1 MTKRVH
7 LWCVLIV
14 LLCADIGYAQIR
26 SGTIVGRVT
35 DPQGA
40 AVPGAEVSVR
50 DQGTNLKNDV
60 TTNDRGEF
68 TVPYLPAGAY
78 EVTVRA
84 AGFKTFSRTSINLT
98 TAQSIRVDAAL
109 EVGALETLVTV
120 EASTVQLQTE
130 SSRIVNQ
137 IDEKVIQSIPNIN
150 NNPLN
155 YATLQQGVVGRQSMS
170 DTTGVESF
178 GVGTGGRRAFAN
190 FSVNGAAAFANDIQ
204 LDGVSI
210 QASAWNEVAILPN
223 TEGIQ
228 EVKTTI
234 NNMSAEYGRSMGT
247 VIIST
252 KSGTN
257 QVRGSGQYRLR
268 NEALNANSFEN
279 NANDPFVRRQPFKV
293 NNYSATLG
301 GPIFIPKFYDG
312 RNRSFF
318 FVSYE
323 GMTHSR
329 ALDYFQTVPT
339 ELERRGNFSQTVTDI
354 SGVFTP
360 VRVFDPFTVNEVGPN
375 RFRRSE
381 FPNAIIPNARL
392 NPISGQF
399 GNLFPLPNLAP
410 LDATNER
417 NFYNR
422 MTRTFDRDAI
432 NTRLDHRAGA
442 HSIYGTFGTNIGSID
457 SPNGWG
463 EGSRGFLQNGG
474 FVGAVNGDRNWYTS
488 LGDTWVMS
496 PTLIADFRIGLT
508 RVAAQNRAET
518 FDDIDY
524 AAFGI
529 PNEWSPAIGLQG
541 GFPEINNF
549 GGGWSRLSQFN
560 QTAYLAKVERQTNW
574 HINGSISKTTGRWNH
589 KWGAEFRNFLS
600 NYLDARGSYW
610 IRSGNAFTNGNIIGP
625 QGETITS
632 FTADFNG
639 SGLASYLLGAGDI
652 RAGENAVALALSA
665 KYFAAYMQS
674 DWRATDRLTINLGLR
689 YDVQP
694 GPTERFDR
702 LTAIS
707 YRGNTFGSP
716 GRLTTP
722 SAEGFGR
729 NIYSTPWF
737 DFGPRVG
744 AAYRLGENTVVR
756 AGFGVT
762 YLPSNTGYFGG
773 PYYYGV
779 QNFAPLVLDQI
790 SRVYGSTPQG
800 AVIAPFNQVSEFLTP
815 IGSDLSDPRY
825 YGSGSNEPRFNY
837 EDFNNGKVAQW
848 NFFVERRLANDYLLS
863 VGYAG
868 TRGYRLPMGRMRANS
883 YQFLPGSLTDEW
895 RQQYIASNGT
905 DPGISRVQNPF
916 QPATGELLP
925 FNGVFRDRTVPL
937 RDALMPFALFRD
949 NLVGETVGFYTYNAL
964 MVSLQ
969 RNFRGGLLFNAH
981 YTWSRTLELWASEA
995 QNNNYA
1001 ENAGLSTGN
1010 LDYTNHGNSYFIS
1023 PNDIPHR
1030 FVSTAVWNLPFGQG
1044 RKFASGSRLVNGLL
1058 GGWNLG
1064 TVVIAQSGQPR
1075 QGFTG
1080 ATNSLNGLSDRVP
1093 GADIEVPQ
1101 ELQRWYTSPNA
1112 VDRTVTLPSGR
1123 QVIVCRF
1130 CYLQYSSD
1138 AFSGRTVTAAN
1149 GNVLP
1154 DIYWFGNAANRY
1166 GDVRGWGRFNVNLSL
1181 QKEFSVNEK
1190 VRVQL
1195 SGEATNFL
1203 NNTQWRSNMNA
1214 GNGGTFTNLTPAQ
1227 RARGI
1232 QPGMLQNENFGTFAM
1247 QTFDPRQVE
1256 LRLRIM
1262 F

>member
-1 MTKRVH
+1 MRHTPFV
-7 LWCVLIV
+7 C
-14 LLCADIGYAQIR
+14 LLLLLVASVSSLAQIR

-40 AVPGAEVSVR
+40 AVVGAEVSVR
-50 DQGTNLKNDV
+50 DQGTNISTRV
-60 TTNDRGEF
+60 ETNPQGDF

-98 TAQSIRVDAAL
+98 TAQSIRVDATL
-109 EVGALETLVTV
+109 EVGAVETMVTV
-120 EASTVQLQTE
+120 EAASVQLQTE

-137 IDEKVIQSIPNIN
+137 IDEKVIQAIPNIN

-170 DTTGVESF
+170 DTTSVNSF
-178 GVGTGGRRAFAN
+178 GVGTEGRRGFAN
-190 FSVNGAAAFANDIQ
+190 FSVNGGAAFANDIQ

-257 QVRGSGQYRLR
+257 QLHGSGQYRMR
-268 NEALNANSFEN
+268 NEALNANTFEN

-329 ALDYFQTVPT
+329 ALDFFRTVPT
-339 ELERRGNFSQTVTDI
+339 ALERQGNFSQTVTDI
-354 SGVFTP
+354 SGTFTP
-360 VRVFDPFTVNEVGPN
+360 VRVFDPFTVTSVGPN
-375 RFRRSE
+375 RFRRVE
-381 FPNAIIPNARL
+381 FANGIIPLGRINS
-392 NPISGQF
+392 ISGQF
-399 GNLFPLPNLAP
+399 GNLFPAANINP
-410 LDATNER
+410 LDATNVR

-422 MTRTFDRDAI
+422 MIRNFDRDAI
-432 NTRLDHRAGA
+432 NTRLDHKAGN
-442 HSIYGTFGTNIGSID
+442 HSIYGTFGTNIGSIV

-463 EGSRGFLQNGG
+463 EGFRGYTRDS

-488 LGDTWVMS
+488 IGDTWVVS
-496 PTLIADFRIGLT
+496 PTLIADFRAGVT

-518 FDDIDY
+518 FDDLDY
-524 AAFGI
+524 STFGV
-529 PNEWSPAIGLQG
+529 PNEWAPSIGLQG
-541 GFPEINNF
+541 AFPEINDF
-549 GGGWSRLSQFN
+549 GGGWSRIDQYN
-560 QTAYLAKVERQTNW
+560 QVAYLAKVERQTNW
-574 HINGSISKTTGRWNH
+574 HLNGSITKIAGRWTH
-589 KWGAEFRNFLS
+589 KFGGEFRNFLS

-610 IRSGNAFTNGNIIGP
+610 IRSNAAFTNGNIIGP

-652 RAGENAVALALSA
+652 RAGENAVPLALSA
-665 KYFAAYMQS
+665 KYFAAFLQS

-722 SAEGFGR
+722 GRDGAGR
-729 NIYSTPWF
+729 NLYSTPWF
-737 DFGPRVG
+737 DFGPRIG
-744 AAYRLGENTVVR
+744 AAYRLGENTVIR
-756 AGFGVT
+756 SGFGVT

-779 QNFAPLVLDQI
+779 QNFAPLVLDQVA
-790 SRVYGSTPQG
+790 RLYGSTPAG
-800 AVIAPFNQVSEFLTP
+800 RINAPFNQVSEFIAP

-837 EDFNNGKVAQW
+837 EDFNNGKILQW
-848 NFFVERRLANDYLLS
+848 NLFVERRIANDYLVS

-868 TRGYRLPMGRMRANS
+868 TRGYRLPLGRARVNS
-883 YQFLPGSLTDEW
+883 YQYLPGSLTDQW

-905 DPGISRVQNPF
+905 DPGLQQVQNPF
-916 QPATGELLP
+916 QPASGDLLP
-925 FNGVFRDRTVPL
+925 FNGVFRNRTVPL

-949 NLVGETVGFYTYNAL
+949 NLVGETTGFYTYNAL
-964 MVSLQ
+964 MVSVQ
-969 RNFRGGLLFNAH
+969 RNFKSGLLFNAH
-981 YTWSRTLELWASEA
+981 YTFSRTIELWGSEV
-995 QNNNYA
+995 QNNNFA
-1001 ENAGLSTGN
+1001 ENAGLQTGN
-1010 LDYTNHGNSYFIS
+1010 IDYTNLGNSYFLS

-1030 FVSTAVWNLPFGQG
+1030 FVGTAVWNMPFGRG
-1044 RKFASGSRLVNGLL
+1044 RKFDLGNRFANGLL

-1080 ATNSLNGLSDRVP
+1080 GTNSLNGLSDRVEGVP
-1093 GADIEVPQ
+1093 VEVP
-1101 ELQRWYTSPNA
+1101 ENLQRWYTSPNA
-1112 VDRTVTLPSGR
+1112 ADRTVTLPSGR

-1130 CYLQYSSD
+1130 CFLQYSSD
-1138 AFSGRTVTAAN
+1138 AFSGRTVTSAN
-1149 GNVLP
+1149 GSVLP
-1154 DIYWFGNAANRY
+1154 DIYWFGNSAHRY
-1166 GDVRGWGRFNVNLSL
+1166 DDIRGWGRFNVNLSL
-1181 QKEFSVNEK
+1181 QKEFNLNEK
-1190 VRVQL
+1190 VRMQI

-1203 NNTQWRSNMNA
+1203 NNTQFRSNMNS
-1214 GNGGTFTNLTPAQ
+1214 GTGGTFTNLTAAQ

-1232 QPGMLQNENFGTFAM
+1232 QPGMVQNEGFGTFAM
-1247 QTFDPRQVE
+1247 QTFDPRQIE
-1256 LRLRIM
+1256 LRLRI
-1262 F
+1262 FF